1 MMSTIDYTQRWGD
14 IPVWSHYV
22 RKTCTQ
28 THTHTYTACT
38 QYKIQSAQLDS
49 QLQGQP
55 AGEEKRKRWRE
66 MKSAV
71 AQTEAYEG

>member
-1 MMSTIDYTQRWGD
+1 MVTLCQKNIHTD
-14 IPVWSHYV
+14 
-22 RKTCTQ
+22 
-28 THTHTYTACT
+28 THAHTYTAYT
-38 QYKIQSAQLDS
+38 QYKIHSAQLDS

-55 AGEEKRKRWRE
+55 AGEENRENRKRWRE